1 MTHQTDTSADIAEI
15 GRLLAAHAGALHD
28 KDIDAALAL
37 VSEEVLTFDL
47 APPLLSR
54 GAHAYRRNLE
64 DWFPTWDGPIDFEQ
78 TDLKITIGG
87 DVAFTTSLT
96 RMGGVKVSEGS
107 LYLWVRAT
115 IGLQKIAGRWTVTH
129 EHISTPFYMD
139 GSLKAAVD
147 LTPES

>member
-1 MTHQTDTSADIAEI
+1 MTRQTDTTADIAEI

-37 VSEEVLTFDL
+37 VSKDVLSFDL

-54 GAHAYRRNLE
+54 GAQAYRRNLE

-78 TDLKITIGG
+78 TDLKITVG
-87 DVAFTTSLT
+87 DAVAFTTSLT
-96 RMGGVKVSEGS
+96 RMGGIKLGEGS
-107 LYLWVRAT
+107 VYLWVRAT
-115 IGLQKIAGRWTVTH
+115 LGLRKIGGRWRVVH
-129 EHISTPFYMD
+129 EHVSTPFYMD